1 MLMLIYSG
9 DNMIKKNVTETG
21 YIQLSEENIKDIRDM
36 LEISS
41 DVSLPQIRLV
51 RTEGGNYLEYEE
63 YPNKFETISNVK
75 LIHYLYE
82 NFNLD

>member
-1 MLMLIYSG
+1 ML
-9 DNMIKKNVTETG
+9 N
-21 YIQLSEENIKDIRDM
+21 
-36 LEISS
+36 ISS

-51 RTEGGNYLEYEE
+51 RTDGGNYLEYEE

-82 NFNLD
+82 NFKLD